1 MSGDRYMDSDF
12 YNDSAYT
19 ADISTK
25 MRIPEHL
32 MAHGSVN
39 GDSGANHDLEM
50 DRTNL
55 HLYDMQVPDR
65 ILIAGSDRHIPSKST
80 PRELQLEHSV
90 MPPTPEHVRVHTP
103 PRNITMDQMFAQ
115 EEPYCQT
122 PSPGYD
128 QDGSGSI
135 KLGDVHFPAPPEEAR
150 TPQEQ
155 NERGSTR
162 GPVSSGH
169 KGGLE
174 RGGSYEADTSIRS
187 ESVEGLS
194 VYEEVQMMR
203 RQIAKLNHRLMAV
216 ELENQQQQQREM
228 VLTVLVSAY
237 FVVKAMVWLNK
248 SM

>member
-32 MAHGSVN
+32 MAHGSAN
-39 GDSGANHDLEM
+39 GDSTVNHDLEL
-50 DRTNL
+50 DKTNL

-65 ILIAGSDRHIPSKST
+65 ILVAGSDRHIPSKST
-80 PRELQLEHSV
+80 PRELQLEHAV
-90 MPPTPEHVRVHTP
+90 LPPTPEHVRVHTP
-103 PRNITMDQMFAQ
+103 PR
-115 EEPYCQT
+115 
-122 PSPGYD
+122 
-128 QDGSGSI
+128 SI
-135 KLGDVHFPAPPEEAR
+135 KLGEVHFPAPPEEGR
-150 TPQEQ
+150 TPQEKS
-155 NERGSTR
+155 EGGGPRGSAGGAR
-162 GPVSSGH
+162 S
-169 KGGLE
+169 GLE
-174 RGGSYEADTSIRS
+174 RGGSYEADNTPIRS

-237 FVVKAMVWLNK
+237 FVVKALVWVNK

>member
-1 MSGDRYMDSDF
+1 
-12 YNDSAYT
+12 
-19 ADISTK
+19 
-25 MRIPEHL
+25 MRMPEHL

-39 GDSGANHDLEM
+39 GDYVNHDLDLEK
-50 DRTNL
+50 TNT
-55 HLYDMQVPDR
+55 HLYGMQVPDR
-65 ILIAGSDRHIPSKST
+65 ILVAGSEQHIPSKST
-80 PRELQLEHSV
+80 PRELQLEHNV

-103 PRNITMDQMFAQ
+103 PR
-115 EEPYCQT
+115 
-122 PSPGYD
+122 
-128 QDGSGSI
+128 SI
-135 KLGDVHFPAPPEEAR
+135 KLGDVHFPSASEEPR

-155 NERGSTR
+155 NGRGTSR
-162 GPVSSGH
+162 GPGGGQ

-174 RGGSYEADTSIRS
+174 RGGSYEADTPIRS

-237 FVVKAMVWLNK
+237 FVVKAMLWINK

>member
-25 MRIPEHL
+25 MRMPEHL

-39 GDSGANHDLEM
+39 GDYVNHDLDLEK
-50 DRTNL
+50 TNT
-55 HLYDMQVPDR
+55 HLYGMQVPDR
-65 ILIAGSDRHIPSKST
+65 ILVAGSEQHIPSKST

-103 PRNITMDQMFAQ
+103 PRSITLDQLYAQ
-115 EEPYCQT
+115 EEPYCLT
-122 PSPGYD
+122 PDPERG
-128 QDGSGSI
+128 QDEAQIGSI
-135 KLGDVHFPAPPEEAR
+135 KLGDVHFPSASEEPR

-155 NERGSTR
+155 NGRGTSR
-162 GPVSSGH
+162 GPGGGQ

-174 RGGSYEADTSIRS
+174 RGGSYEADTPIRS

-237 FVVKAMVWLNK
+237 FVVKAMLWINK

>member
-25 MRIPEHL
+25 MRMPEHL

-39 GDSGANHDLEM
+39 GDYVNHDLDLEK
-50 DRTNL
+50 TNT
-55 HLYDMQVPDR
+55 HLYGMQVPDR
-65 ILIAGSDRHIPSKST
+65 ILVAGSEQHIPSKST

-103 PRNITMDQMFAQ
+103 PR
-115 EEPYCQT
+115 
-122 PSPGYD
+122 
-128 QDGSGSI
+128 SI
-135 KLGDVHFPAPPEEAR
+135 KLGDVHFPSASEEPR

-155 NERGSTR
+155 NGRGTSR
-162 GPVSSGH
+162 GPGGGQ

-174 RGGSYEADTSIRS
+174 RGGSYEADTPIRS

-237 FVVKAMVWLNK
+237 FVVKAMLWINK

>member
-12 YNDSAYT
+12 YNNSAYT

-32 MAHGSVN
+32 MAHGVN
-39 GDSGANHDLEM
+39 GDSSVNHDL
-50 DRTNL
+50 DLDKTNL

-65 ILIAGSDRHIPSKST
+65 ILVAGSDRHIPSKST

-103 PRNITMDQMFAQ
+103 PR
-115 EEPYCQT
+115 
-122 PSPGYD
+122 
-128 QDGSGSI
+128 SI
-135 KLGDVHFPAPPEEAR
+135 KLGDVHFPAATEEAR

-155 NERGSTR
+155 NERGGTR
-162 GPVSSGH
+162 GPGGGL

>member
-1 MSGDRYMDSDF
+1 MDSDF
-12 YNDSAYT
+12 YNNSAYT

-39 GDSGANHDLEM
+39 GDASVNHDVEL
-50 DRTNL
+50 DKTNL

-65 ILIAGSDRHIPSKST
+65 ILVAGSDRHIPSKST

-90 MPPTPEHVRVHTP
+90 LPPTPEHVRVHTP
-103 PRNITMDQMFAQ
+103 PR
-115 EEPYCQT
+115 
-122 PSPGYD
+122 
-128 QDGSGSI
+128 SI
-135 KLGDVHFPAPPEEAR
+135 KLGEVHFPASVEEGR
-150 TPQEQ
+150 TPLEKT
-155 NERGSTR
+155 EGGGPRGQV
-162 GPVSSGH
+162 GGH

-174 RGGSYEADTSIRS
+174 RGGSYEADTSLRS
-187 ESVEGLS
+187 ESVENLS

-237 FVVKAMVWLNK
+237 FAVKALIWLNK

>member
-1 MSGDRYMDSDF
+1 MG
-12 YNDSAYT
+12 
-19 ADISTK
+19 
-25 MRIPEHL
+25 

-39 GDSGANHDLEM
+39 GDASVNHDVEL
-50 DRTNL
+50 DKTNL

-65 ILIAGSDRHIPSKST
+65 ILVAGSDRHIPSKST

-90 MPPTPEHVRVHTP
+90 LPPTPEHVRVHTP
-103 PRNITMDQMFAQ
+103 PR
-115 EEPYCQT
+115 
-122 PSPGYD
+122 
-128 QDGSGSI
+128 SI
-135 KLGDVHFPAPPEEAR
+135 KLGEVHFPTVSEDAR
-150 TPQEQ
+150 TPQEKS
-155 NERGSTR
+155 EGGGPR
-162 GPVSSGH
+162 GPVGSH

-174 RGGSYEADTSIRS
+174 RGGSYEADTSLRS
-187 ESVEGLS
+187 ESVENLS

-237 FVVKAMVWLNK
+237 FAVKALIWLNK

>member
-1 MSGDRYMDSDF
+1 MSGDRYMDTDF

-39 GDSGANHDLEM
+39 GDSHDM
-50 DRTNL
+50 DMDKTNMA
-55 HLYDMQVPDR
+55 LYDMQVPDR
-65 ILIAGSDRHIPSKST
+65 ILLAGSEQHIPSKST
-80 PRELQLEHSV
+80 PREIKLEHSV
-90 MPPTPEHVRVHTP
+90 IPPTPEHVRVHTP
-103 PRNITMDQMFAQ
+103 PRSITLDQMNFVK
-115 EEPYCQT
+115 EEPYCQ
-122 PSPGYD
+122 SPP
-128 QDGSGSI
+128 DGTKGSI
-135 KLGDVHFPAPPEEAR
+135 KLGDVHYPSATEEPR
-150 TPQEQ
+150 TPLEQ
-155 NERGSTR
+155 NVRGTTR
-162 GPVSSGH
+162 GPGGGL

-174 RGGSYEADTSIRS
+174 RGGSYEADTSVRS
-187 ESVEGLS
+187 ESGEGLS

-237 FVVKAMVWLNK
+237 FVVKAMLWINK

>member
-32 MAHGSVN
+32 MAHGSKVN
-39 GDSGANHDLEM
+39 GDHHELDMDKAN
-50 DRTNL
+50 T
-55 HLYDMQVPDR
+55 HLYGMQVPDR
-65 ILIAGSDRHIPSKST
+65 ILVAGQEQTIPSKST

-103 PRNITMDQMFAQ
+103 PR
-115 EEPYCQT
+115 
-122 PSPGYD
+122 
-128 QDGSGSI
+128 SI
-135 KLGDVHFPAPPEEAR
+135 KLGEVHFPAAEEPR

-155 NERGSTR
+155 IGRGSSR
-162 GPVSSGH
+162 VAGGVH
-169 KGGLE
+169 KVGLE
-174 RGGSYEADTSIRS
+174 RGGSYEADTSVRS
-187 ESVEGLS
+187 DSQEGLS

-237 FVVKAMVWLNK
+237 FVVKTMLWINK

>member
-32 MAHGSVN
+32 MAHGSIN
-39 GDSGANHDLEM
+39 GDSNHDIDM
-50 DRTNL
+50 DKTNM

-65 ILIAGSDRHIPSKST
+65 ILVAGSDRHIPSKST
-80 PRELQLEHSV
+80 PREIQLEPSV

-103 PRNITMDQMFAQ
+103 PRNITLDKMYEQ
-115 EEPYCQT
+115 EDPYCQT
-122 PSPGYD
+122 PIPGP
-128 QDGSGSI
+128 QDETRGSI
-135 KLGDVHFPAPPEEAR
+135 KLGDVPFPTATDELR
-150 TPQEQ
+150 TSQEHYEKG
-155 NERGSTR
+155 NTR
-162 GPVSSGH
+162 GTGIGA

-174 RGGSYEADTSIRS
+174 RAGSYDADNSIRS
-187 ESVEGLS
+187 ESGEGLS

-237 FVVKAMVWLNK
+237 FVVKAMLWLNK
-248 SM
+248 AM